1 MKAFLAGSRKRKST
15 EDAPSQAADTAHDDE
30 PTEVKLAMLSSLHP
44 KIDQDTLLDV
54 LLAHD
59 GSVKEASASLRHVRP
74 EPTKSG
80 VIGYQQSLKQYA
92 LPADPTLS
100 QTKKLKSKKGSTLHL
115 FDPVDVSEHTPCTI
129 IHNFLP
135 PDVAN
140 DLLKELL
147 AESETFERITFKL
160 FDNVVSSPHT
170 SSFYVDSYEEIMS
183 QKSEFYYNGAQLTDV
198 RRITPQ
204 LSKVKPIV
212 QETVNKEI
220 QHRIKTRYP
229 GGKKLKYQSPH
240 PWVPNSAFVNCYNG
254 AQQSVGYH
262 SDQLTYLGPRA
273 VIGSISLG
281 VAREFRVR
289 RVLPKDAETRTAQDS
304 DAEGQISIHLP
315 HNSLLVMHAE
325 MQEEW
330 KHCIVPALS
339 IDPHPIAGNRRINI
353 TYRDYRA
360 QMHPSQT
367 PRCACKIPCVLRV
380 VQRKQPQP
388 NSLNLDYPVDT
399 ATAPRKMAE
408 KLTFSAEQAALLEP
422 HLPPTRSTQGSGI
435 YVTLTYASSL
445 DSSLSLAP
453 GVRTRLSGPESKA
466 MTHYLRARHD
476 AILIGVSTL
485 LADDPALNCRIAGA
499 EHTQPRPIIID
510 PHLRWTPLATDKV
523 LETQRRGAGLAPFVI
538 TAESNSIPEAAS
550 LLLEQHGGKY
560 IPLKAGPPGPD
571 GRLRFDWH
579 EIIARLADHGRISS
593 VMVEGGGKIINSLLD
608 PAYHNLINSVIV
620 TIAPTWLGQGGVVVS
635 PARVHDQSGSPA
647 AAARL
652 HDVSWHPFGE
662 DIVLCGKLQ

>member
-15 EDAPSQAADTAHDDE
+15 EDAPSQAADTAHVDE

-100 QTKKLKSKKGSTLHL
+100 HTKKLKSKKGSTLHL

-229 GGKKLKYQSPH
+229 GGKKLKFQSPH

-360 QMHPSQT
+360 QMHPSRT

-380 VQRKQPQP
+380 VQRK
-388 NSLNLDYPVDT
+388 LNT

-422 HLPPTRSTQGSGI
+422 HLPPTKTTQGSGI

-453 GVRTRLSGPESKA
+453 GMRTRLSGPESKA

-510 PHLRWTPLATDKV
+510 PHLRWTPQATDKV

-560 IPLKAGPPGPD
+560 IPLKVGPPGPD

-579 EIIARLADHGRISS
+579 EIFARLADRERISS

>member
-59 GSVKEASASLRHVRP
+59 GSVKDASASLRQVHP
-74 EPTKSG
+74 EPTKSV

-100 QTKKLKSKKGSTLHL
+100 HTKKLKSKKGSTLHL

-140 DLLKELL
+140 ELLKELL

-170 SSFYVDSYEEIMS
+170 SSFYVDSYEEMMS

-315 HNSLLVMHAE
+315 QNSLLVMHAE

-388 NSLNLDYPVDT
+388 NSLNLDYPVNT
-399 ATAPRKMAE
+399 ATASRKMAE

-422 HLPPTRSTQGSGI
+422 HLPPMRTTQESGI

-466 MTHYLRARHD
+466 MTHYLRARHN

-499 EHTQPRPIIID
+499 EHTQPRPVIID
-510 PHLRWTPLATDKV
+510 PHLRWTPQATDKV

-560 IPLKAGPPGPD
+560 IPLKVGPPGPD

-579 EIIARLADHGRISS
+579 EIFARLADHERISS

-620 TIAPTWLGQGGVVVS
+620 TLAPTWLGQGGVVVS
-635 PARVHDQSGSPA
+635 PARVHDQSGSPV

>member
-59 GSVKEASASLRHVRP
+59 GSVKDASASLRQVHP
-74 EPTKSG
+74 EPTKS
-80 VIGYQQSLKQYA
+80 VVYQQSLKQYA

-100 QTKKLKSKKGSTLHL
+100 HTKKLKSKKGSTLHL

-140 DLLKELL
+140 ELLKELL

-170 SSFYVDSYEEIMS
+170 SSFYVDSYEEMMS

-388 NSLNLDYPVDT
+388 NSLNLDYPVNT
-399 ATAPRKMAE
+399 ATASRKMAE

-422 HLPPTRSTQGSGI
+422 HLPPMRTTQESGI

-466 MTHYLRARHD
+466 MTHYLRARHN

-499 EHTQPRPIIID
+499 EHTQPRPVIID
-510 PHLRWTPLATDKV
+510 PHLRWTPQATDKV

-560 IPLKAGPPGPD
+560 IPLKVGPPGPD

-579 EIIARLADHGRISS
+579 EIFARLADHERISS

-620 TIAPTWLGQGGVVVS
+620 TLAPTWLGQGGVVVS
-635 PARVHDQSGSPA
+635 PARVHDQSGSPV

>member
-1 MKAFLAGSRKRKST
+1 MKAFLAGSRKRKSP
-15 EDAPSQAADTAHDDE
+15 EGAPREAADTAHDDE

-44 KIDQDTLLDV
+44 KVDQDTLLDV

-59 GSVKEASASLRHVRP
+59 GSVNEASASLRHVRP

-100 QTKKLKSKKGSTLHL
+100 PTKKLKSKKGSTLHL
-115 FDPVDVSEHTPCTI
+115 FDAVDVSEHTPCTI

-170 SSFYVDSYEEIMS
+170 SSFYVDSYENIMS

-220 QHRIKTRYP
+220 QHRVKTRYP

-360 QMHPSQT
+360 RMHPSQT
-367 PRCACKIPCVLRV
+367 PRCGCKIPCILRV
-380 VQRKQPQP
+380 VQRKLIP
-388 NSLNLDYPVDT
+388 

-422 HLPPTRSTQGSGI
+422 HLPPTRTTQGSGI

-499 EHTQPRPIIID
+499 EHAQPRPVIID
-510 PHLRWTPLATDKV
+510 PHLRWTPQATDKV

-538 TAESNSIPEAAS
+538 TAESNIIPEAAS
-550 LLLEQHGGKY
+550 RLLQQHGGKY
-560 IPLKAGPPGPD
+560 IPLHVGPPGPD

-579 EIIARLADHGRISS
+579 DVFARLADHGRIAS

-608 PAYHNLINSVIV
+608 PAYHQLINSVIV

-635 PARVHDQSGSPA
+635 PARVHGHSGSPV

-652 HDVSWHPFGE
+652 RDVSWHPFGE